1 MYERNALGGWCD
13 SNHQLPGSATKAPFA
28 VVADDIFYKA
38 ARPPACMVWVRS
50 EYAGELAV
58 VSAWLAAVVPWNIT
72 YASAD
77 GIPGSILY
85 LRFPF
90 FEVQY
95 LVDFEIDDQQFFL
108 NTIGDAVSQQIGQ
121 GVFVAY
127 ATWLA
132 GAALVGLAVLVSIAY
147 YLEEERVEAGPVDP
161 VLLIGGLLTV
171 AGVVLAAAS
180 YLFVTRGIPGYP
192 LPVGTVL
199 LLVLGGTLLRVDR
212 REDVEP
218 GSVDA
223 EA

>member
-1 MYERNALGGWCD
+1 MNVTPSAVGANRTTSSPTAL
-13 SNHQLPGSATKAPFA
+13 SPGRCAI
-28 VVADDIFYKA
+28 VADGIFYKD
-38 ARPPACMVWVRS
+38 ARSPACMVWVRS

-58 VSAWLAAVVPWNIT
+58 VSAWLAAVVPWNVT
-72 YASAD
+72 YASAE
-77 GIPGSILY
+77 GLPGSILY

-95 LVDFEIDDQQFFL
+95 LIDFEIDDQQFFL

-127 ATWLA
+127 AAWLA
-132 GAALVGLAVLVSIAY
+132 GAALVGVAVLVSIAY

-171 AGVVLAAAS
+171 AGVVLAVAS
-180 YLFVTRGIPGYP
+180 YLFVARGIPGYP

-218 GSVDA
+218 EGVDA
-223 EA
+223 ES

>member
-1 MYERNALGGWCD
+1 
-13 SNHQLPGSATKAPFA
+13 
-28 VVADDIFYKA
+28 
-38 ARPPACMVWVRS
+38 MVWVRS

-58 VSAWLAAVVPWNIT
+58 VSAWLAAVVPWNVT
-72 YASAD
+72 YASAE
-77 GIPGSILY
+77 GLPGKILY

-95 LVDFEIDDQQFFL
+95 LIDFEINENQFFL

-132 GAALVGLAVLVSIAY
+132 GAALVGFAVLVSIAY

-161 VLLIGGLLTV
+161 IMLIGGLLTV
-171 AGVVLAAAS
+171 AGVVLAVAS
-180 YLFVTRGIPGYP
+180 YLFVARGIPGYP

-212 REDVEP
+212 REDVDPE
-218 GSVDA
+218 SVDA

>member
-1 MYERNALGGWCD
+1 
-13 SNHQLPGSATKAPFA
+13 
-28 VVADDIFYKA
+28 
-38 ARPPACMVWVRS
+38 MVWVRS

-72 YASAD
+72 YASAE
-77 GIPGSILY
+77 GLPGTILY

-95 LVDFEIDDQQFFL
+95 LIDFQIDEQQFFL

-121 GVFVAY
+121 GVFIAY

-147 YLEEERVEAGPVDP
+147 YLEEERVEAGQVDP

-171 AGVVLAAAS
+171 AGVVLAVAS

-192 LPVGTVL
+192 VPVGTVL
-199 LLVLGGTLLRVDR
+199 LLVLGGILLRVDR

-218 GSVDA
+218 DSVDA
-223 EA
+223 DAGAGADADADADAEA